1 MSSDDLDL
9 PRLER
14 LASLELDPAQR
25 ERFGAELRRLLG
37 YVDQLQEIDESL
49 LGEAAFES
57 RQAVRLRED
66 EAEPGLGTERALGSA
81 PSRHDDF
88 FDVPGALGAE
98 A

>member
-1 MSSDDLDL
+1 MSSGELDL

-25 ERFGAELRRLLG
+25 ERFGAELARLLG

-49 LGEAAFES
+49 LGEGTDES
-57 RQAVRLRED
+57 RDAVRLRED
-66 EAEPGLGTERALGSA
+66 EAESGFGTERALGSA

-88 FDVPGALGAE
+88 FDVPGALGGE